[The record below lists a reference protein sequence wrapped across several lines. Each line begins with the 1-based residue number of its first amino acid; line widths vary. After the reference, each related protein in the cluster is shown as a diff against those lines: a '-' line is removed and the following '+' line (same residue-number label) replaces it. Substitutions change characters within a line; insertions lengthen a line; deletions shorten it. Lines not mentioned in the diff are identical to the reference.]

1 VTAAAGRRHLEPGST
16 QQCTVTFHLSR
27 DWADWILFITQVVTL
42 IVTVT
47 AVVLAAPAQR
57 RSALPH
63 NTLRG

>member
-1 VTAAAGRRHLEPGST
+1 M
-16 QQCTVTFHLSR
+16 TFHLSR

-47 AVVLAAPAQR
+47 AIVLAAPAQR